1 MAKKFES
8 KDYSDTKDS
17 KDCFIDDEKWD
28 SEKLPPPT
36 VNILGIE
43 ILPNAVGEISA
54 PLELKIAF
62 DLDRD
67 CVASFWQIKFLVDS
81 CNSRII
87 RVSVMLCLKILV
99 AYIMALRI

>member
-8 KDYSDTKDS
+8 KDADYKEG
-17 KDCFIDDEKWD
+17 KDCFEDDGKWD
-28 SEKLPPPT
+28 GERIPPPT

-43 ILPNAVGEISA
+43 ILPNAIGEISA
-54 PLELKIAF
+54 PLELKITF

-87 RVSVMLCLKILV
+87 RVSSVLT
-99 AYIMALRI
+99 R